1 MTRLVESS
9 LCGIGVMEKIEER
22 VGELTMACSFRNVK
36 MAFHGL
42 LRVFMGGAGWFD

>member
-1 MTRLVESS
+1 
-9 LCGIGVMEKIEER
+9 MEKIEER